1 MLDKYAETRI
11 RSAFIFAL
19 EEIEEEFGD
28 LWGIDKAE
36 NEVLTEDEKMWLEK
50 YLLVRKN
57 ILDYGNGQIRMLYKA
72 IRKQK

>member
-28 LWGIDKAE
+28 LWGIDKE
-36 NEVLTEDEKMWLEK
+36 DKDLTEDEKVWLEK

-72 IRKQK
+72 IRNQK

>member
-28 LWGIDKAE
+28 LWGIDKEDKDLTE
-36 NEVLTEDEKMWLEK
+36 NEKIWLEK

-72 IRKQK
+72 IRNQK

>member
-28 LWGIDKAE
+28 LWGIDKE
-36 NEVLTEDEKMWLEK
+36 DTDLTADEKIWLEK

>member
-28 LWGIDKAE
+28 LWGIDKE
-36 NEVLTEDEKMWLEK
+36 DKDLTEDEKIWLEK

-72 IRKQK
+72 IRNQK